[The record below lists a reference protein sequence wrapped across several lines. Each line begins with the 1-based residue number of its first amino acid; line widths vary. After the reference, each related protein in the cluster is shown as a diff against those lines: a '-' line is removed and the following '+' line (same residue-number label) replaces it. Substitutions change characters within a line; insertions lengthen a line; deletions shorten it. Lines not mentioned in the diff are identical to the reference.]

1 MAYSIYR
8 VLVVYQSTVLQ
19 HPSQLGN
26 YSACSAQLTAR
37 KNETTNASACRTSHH
52 PTSNPLVSSL
62 SYTTFS
68 RGRPVTA
75 HSFILATISSALAP
89 LSFLSRVSAA
99 GPAFA
104 TAHLR
109 ICPSVNTNLYSLSLV
124 RTYARGRMPPK
135 KVVKEEKIIL
145 GRPGNNLKSGIVC
158 RD

>member
-1 MAYSIYR
+1 MHGA
-8 VLVVYQSTVLQ
+8 LQ
-19 HPSQLGN
+19 LPSALGN
-26 YSACSAQLTAR
+26 RSGFTDLPTPLTAEKMR
-37 KNETTNASACRTSHH
+37 LQRQRVSTSHH
-52 PTSNPLVSSL
+52 PTSNPLAPSL

-75 HSFILATISSALAP
+75 HSFIFATISSALAP

-109 ICPSVNTNLYSLSLV
+109 FCWSANTKAQSFVPV
-124 RTYARGRMPPK
+124 RTYAKRRMPPK
-135 KVVKEEKIIL
+135 KVVKEEKILL